1 MIISAAMNV
10 LVLCTGNS
18 ARSILAEVLINELGA
33 GRMRAFSAGS
43 HPAGQ
48 VNPGA
53 IAKLDREGHATD
65 GLESKSWDR
74 YSGPRAESMDI
85 VITVCDS
92 AAAESCPVWT
102 GSPVTVHWGIPDPAG
117 RDDVATAFD
126 EAYARLRAR
135 IEAMLALPLETMA
148 PSEQRA
154 ALERIHASAA
164 AAEHG

>member
-1 MIISAAMNV
+1 
-10 LVLCTGNS
+10 
-18 ARSILAEVLINELGA
+18 
-33 GRMRAFSAGS
+33 
-43 HPAGQ
+43 
-48 VNPGA
+48 
-53 IAKLDREGHATD
+53 
-65 GLESKSWDR
+65 
-74 YSGPRAESMDI
+74 MDI

-117 RDDVATAFD
+117 RDDVA
-126 EAYARLRAR
+126 
-135 IEAMLALPLETMA
+135 LPLETMA